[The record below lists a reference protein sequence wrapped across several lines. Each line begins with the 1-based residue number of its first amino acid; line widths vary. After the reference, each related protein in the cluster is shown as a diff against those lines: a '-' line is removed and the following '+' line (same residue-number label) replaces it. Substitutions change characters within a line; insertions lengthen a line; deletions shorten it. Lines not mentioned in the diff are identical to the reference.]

1 MSLAVRTALFPIAVM
16 WPAGT
21 WQWWDAWVLI
31 GVWMTFFTVLTILLA
46 YRDPA
51 LLVERMKASPVQ
63 KGQKGWDKAIMLLM
77 FILAIGFYT
86 GPGFDVIRFGWSQSF
101 PQWLKIIALLVHLPC
116 FIILG
121 WVMHANTYLSP
132 VVKIDHEREHQ
143 VITGGPYAIV
153 RHPMYSI
160 VIVLTVAF
168 PIALGS
174 RFGLIP
180 ALLIVLL
187 LIIRTVLED
196 RTLHEEL
203 PGYPEYTGVTRYRL
217 IPGVW

>member
-1 MSLAVRTALFPIAVM
+1 
-16 WPAGT
+16 
-21 WQWWDAWVLI
+21 
-31 GVWMTFFTVLTILLA
+31 
-46 YRDPA
+46 
-51 LLVERMKASPVQ
+51 
-63 KGQKGWDKAIMLLM
+63 MLLI
-77 FILAIGFYT
+77 FIVGISLYIV
-86 GPGFDVIRFGWSQSF
+86 PGFDVIRFGWSQPF

-116 FIILG
+116 FIFLG
-121 WVMHANTYLSP
+121 WVMQANTYLSP

-143 VITGGPYAIV
+143 VITGGPYAII

-160 VIVLTVAF
+160 VIVLTLAF

-187 LIIRTVLED
+187 LIIRTILED

-203 PGYPEYTGVTRYRL
+203 PGYPEYTGITRYRL